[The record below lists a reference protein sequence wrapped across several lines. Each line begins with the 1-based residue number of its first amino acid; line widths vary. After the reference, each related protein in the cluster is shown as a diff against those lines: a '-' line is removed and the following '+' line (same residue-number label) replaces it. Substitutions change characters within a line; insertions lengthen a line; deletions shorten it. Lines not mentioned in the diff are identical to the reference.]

1 LREDFILKDFIESKD
16 RLNDNIKIKE
26 YSPKINTAKENPVI
40 TKEREKERSLH
51 RTVVTNIINKFSIN
65 NYYRLNLLLK
75 NLTLNQLY
83 YHSFIDKKG
92 IQKQIM
98 EEKRSFFLTSSK
110 ELLYMKDDLQL
121 LKNIIYKVKKN
132 ILFLNSIKKT
142 TNNNYYYYYQKNIF
156 FEKLLNYLI
165 IEKKIKNI
173 SNKVFKVLNIKDIKF
188 NKKKEKLNVKKV
200 FLHLINDINLKSK
213 ITKLSFFYE
222 SKHNIINKDKIE
234 IMKRSSFCS
243 SPKYIEKNELE
254 KMDNKLLYNTVKKY
268 NEEKKTKTVWKNEF
282 IESFILKEKKETLTI
297 SDSPDLSRRNKK

>member
-1 LREDFILKDFIESKD
+1 LKNFINSKD
-16 RLNDNIKIKE
+16 RHNDNINIKE
-26 YSPKINTAKENPVI
+26 YSPKINTTKENPVI

-92 IQKQIM
+92 IQKQII
-98 EEKRSFFLTSSK
+98 EEKKSFFLTSSK
-110 ELLYMKDDLQL
+110 ERLYTKEDLQL

-132 ILFLNSIKKT
+132 ILFLNLIKKT
-142 TNNNYYYYYQKNIF
+142 TINNNNHYYYYQKNIF

-165 IEKKIKNI
+165 IEKKIKNM
-173 SNKVFKVLNIKDIKF
+173 SNQIFKVLNIKDIKF

-200 FLHLINDINLKSK
+200 FKNVIDDINLKNK
-213 ITKLSFFYE
+213 INKLSFFYE
-222 SKHNIINKDKIE
+222 SKNNIINKDKIE
-234 IMKRSSFCS
+234 IIKRNSFCP
-243 SPKYIEKNELE
+243 SPKYIERNQLE

-268 NEEKKTKTVWKNEF
+268 NEEKKTKTV
-282 IESFILKEKKETLTI
+282 
-297 SDSPDLSRRNKK
+297 